1 MFQAVEH
8 LIEVI
13 AQEIEE
19 PQVKRLQENR
29 AHSGKAIMPAGFE
42 HLANVEKH
50 YFLWPCLVGIVTLK
64 KPSP

>member
-19 PQVKRLQENR
+19 PQVKRLQDAGINP
-29 AHSGKAIMPAGFE
+29 ALALSQISSGSATSSAGGQT
-42 HLANVEKH
+42 
-50 YFLWPCLVGIVTLK
+50 P
-64 KPSP
+64 PR